1 MSVGGIIPALL
12 TPFTASSDV
21 DKEALAANV
30 AYLAEHGVS
39 GFVPT
44 GTMGEASSLS
54 DDERRLVL
62 KTVVAAADGLP
73 VISGVSASSTATARS
88 NAVIAHEAG
97 CTGVMCLPPLNY
109 PGTHAELAAYF
120 ADVADAAKLP
130 VMIYNNPEAAGI
142 DLPAETIAHVAKEVP
157 AITSVKECSSD
168 ARRIAAIRELTD
180 INVLVGGDD
189 WALEGYAAGADG
201 WVTGT
206 GNVVPGECIELEEH
220 VRAGRMEEARKLYLQ
235 LLPLMRLDMTPHL
248 VQYYKGAMDAV
259 GLRGG
264 PVRPPRLPL
273 DREQRSLLDAALQML
288 GVPSAA

>member
-1 MSVGGIIPALL
+1 M
-12 TPFTASSDV
+12 
-21 DKEALAANV
+21 AANV

-62 KTVVAAADGLP
+62 ETVVAAADGLP
-73 VISGVSASSTATARS
+73 VIAGVSASSTVAARS
-88 NAVIAHEAG
+88 NATIAREAG
-97 CTGVMCLPPLNY
+97 CAGVMCLPPLNY
-109 PGTHAELAAYF
+109 PGTHAELVAYF
-120 ADVADAAKLP
+120 ADVADAAKVP
-130 VMIYNNPEAAGI
+130 VMIYNNPEASGI
-142 DLPAETIAHVAKEVP
+142 DLPAETIAHVAKAVP

-168 ARRIAAIRELTD
+168 VRRIPLIRELCD
-180 INVLVGGDD
+180 INVLIGGDD
-189 WALEGYAAGADG
+189 YALEGYAAGADG

-206 GNVVPGECIELEEH
+206 GNVVPRECVELQEH
-220 VRAGRMEEARKLYLQ
+220 VRAGRMDEARKLYLQ

-273 DREQRSLLDAALQML
+273 DHGQQGLLDAALQTL
-288 GVPSAA
+288 RVPSAA